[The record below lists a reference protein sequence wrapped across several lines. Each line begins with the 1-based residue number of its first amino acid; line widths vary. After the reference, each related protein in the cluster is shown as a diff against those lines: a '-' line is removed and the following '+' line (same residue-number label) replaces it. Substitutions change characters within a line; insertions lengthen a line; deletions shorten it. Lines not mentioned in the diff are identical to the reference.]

1 MKKAIGELKFPFADN
16 QTNATEGSS
25 PDKMATQ
32 FMETEIEEIEEPEE
46 NWKNKNDHG
55 TSQSIVTLQTSKPKS
70 SRSKFSVLTAQN
82 ITICQS
88 VPILAN
94 GFTGDG
100 LQTINTC
107 AFDCIFSTFACLY
120 SDYSKFQAVVN
131 DHESSSE
138 FCAFIRK
145 VMIRKKVCRETYIE
159 RNKTL
164 YGLAGQTGKITKL
177 TSLNCESGFGGI
189 FSKMCNENEVL
200 ASSIMLRVCGDC
212 GFKSRLVRPLFPVA
226 VQNLDLG
233 NLQTYISDPTL
244 QQELCRECGNICNV
258 EHQFSPV
265 LALEVEPI
273 TSATKIYEVGEL
285 TPQIEVNKKTWRL
298 CGIVEGRGRH
308 FICHMLRKNNEWET
322 YDDLAA
328 NVEKLDTSRKFAI
341 FMMFFLCSGNSFITH
356 FLYILRLAMVF
367 FSLKLQITRKILL
380 NLCPPP
386 RRPPTRRP
394 LTQRSPTQKPLTQL
408 PIRKMA

>member
-1 MKKAIGELKFPFADN
+1 MV
-16 QTNATEGSS
+16 
-25 PDKMATQ
+25 
-32 FMETEIEEIEEPEE
+32 
-46 NWKNKNDHG
+46 
-55 TSQSIVTLQTSKPKS
+55 VTLQKSKPRS
-70 SRSKFSVLTAQN
+70 RRSKFSILTAQN
-82 ITICQS
+82 VTICQS

-120 SDYSKFQAVVN
+120 SDYSQFQALVD
-131 DHESSSE
+131 DHESSSV
-138 FCAFIRK
+138 FCAFIKK
-145 VMIRKKVCRETYIE
+145 VMMRKKVCRETYIE

-189 FSKMCNENEVL
+189 FSKLCKENEVL
-200 ASSIMLRVCGDC
+200 ASSIMNRACVDC
-212 GFKSRLVRPLFPVA
+212 GIKSRLVRPLFPVA
-226 VQNLDLG
+226 VQNLDLK
-233 NLQTYISDPTL
+233 NLQTYISDPSL
-244 QQELCRECGNICNV
+244 QHEFCRECENICTV

-273 TSATKIYEVGEL
+273 SSTAKTYEDGEL
-285 TPQIEVNKKTWRL
+285 TRQIEVNNETWRL

-328 NVEKLDTSRKFAI
+328 DVAKLDTSRKLAI
-341 FMMFFLCSGNSFITH
+341 FMMFFICSGSSFIIH
-356 FLYILRLAMVF
+356 FSYIFATGDGFSQTYRL
-367 FSLKLQITRKILL
+367 LE
-380 NLCPPP
+380 
-386 RRPPTRRP
+386 
-394 LTQRSPTQKPLTQL
+394 
-408 PIRKMA
+408 